1 MIDVIAWK
9 QSKGPKSGS
18 EITQAVSTPAHTG
31 PEGLRGGETTR
42 QEPRNVCGRQSE
54 RSLPLCAGNTRSGDE
69 LQPTGHRDGIQYHI
83 RGLAYS
89 SVGHADPLLPFS

>member
-18 EITQAVSTPAHTG
+18 EITQAVGTPAHTG

-54 RSLPLCAGNTRSGDE
+54 RPFPFVWDTRDLETSYNRRVTVTGFVSYQRASLFFRGTRC
-69 LQPTGHRDGIQYHI
+69 
-83 RGLAYS
+83 
-89 SVGHADPLLPFS
+89 DPLLPFS